1 MNRWGLGATV
11 KKTATLFGSSSELTF
26 ALLGAIQSVF
36 VRGALALST
45 AFLFTNVAQADQGG
59 VSFWLPGT
67 FGSLAATPQ
76 QPGWSAAW
84 IYYYTNV
91 SAGAGVAL
99 SRAFQIGSIPAN
111 LSANVNAN
119 LHATADLGMFSP
131 SYVFAT
137 PVFGGQAALS
147 LLTIVGNSS
156 TSLAGTVGG
165 TLNGMPFGPI
175 SANRSDST
183 TGLGDLYPQF
193 AVRWNNGANNY
204 MTYITGDVPVGD
216 YSSTSLSNIGIGHG
230 AVDAGGGYTYFDP
243 QTGHELSGVLG
254 FTYNLINPS
263 TQYQNGIDMHFD
275 WGASQFVT
283 QQIQVGLVG
292 YIYDQL
298 SCDSGSGDHVGC
310 FESRVAG
317 IGPQVG
323 YLFPVGRMQ
332 GYINLKA
339 YAEFDA
345 AARPSGWN
353 AWVTFSLSPPA
364 TAPTTAP
371 PMVAK

>member
-1 MNRWGLGATV
+1 MNWWGLGATV

-175 SANRSDST
+175 SANRSNST